1 MCGCWGLIGVT
12 LGVAAEQRGVYDRV
26 MSHKNPQQSQF
37 TIRKTT
43 KHPSYAVK
51 CILFHLFITAQFTVQ
66 SMAHGATV
74 HIVAS
79 VSSTRCALIF
89 FLQAKYFS

>member
-26 MSHKNPQQSQF
+26 MSHKNQQQQSQF

-51 CILFHLFITAQFTVQ
+51 CILFQLYITAQFTVQ

-79 VSSTRCALIF
+79 VSSTQSALIF
-89 FLQAKYFS
+89 FSPG

>member
-51 CILFHLFITAQFTVQ
+51 CILFQLYITAQFTVQ

-74 HIVAS
+74 HPYSGECVFHSMCID
-79 VSSTRCALIF
+79 IF
-89 FLQAKYFS
+89 SPS